1 MHAYIYIY
9 SALTQ
14 FPRRSDLQRTD
25 DVSHRRFV
33 EQMQEF
39 LGEDESHQRAL
50 SFLFSAMMI
59 GARSTPR
66 GDGGLKTAPD
76 RASIEVVT
84 ASLSTMCTT
93 DHRDV
98 VEAVFSVF
106 DAEKSGALSQDE
118 VHRFLRVVFVITL
131 RLRESDVPFDAAHRA
146 NDAGKLASVV
156 ARQMFNAIDRDHD
169 GKVERDEF
177 EVWLGTMLADD
188 EGGPPQVTS
197 KNRGAEGPPQRRRRA
212 SLLDLEAT
220 VLKQRDATPV
230 QPPRFP
236 PAPPPN
242 PPTGRRSV
250 ALGHYENMGPTATNQ
265 PQLPPLK
272 VRTFSCRIYRALYVL
287 TNLQSLSLSLAFF
300 RTAG

>member
-1 MHAYIYIY
+1 MHIYIY
-9 SALTQ
+9 SSLTQ

-59 GARSTPR
+59 GARSTLR

-146 NDAGKLASVV
+146 NDAGKLASVA

-169 GKVERDEF
+169 GKVERGEF
-177 EVWLGTMLADD
+177 EV
-188 EGGPPQVTS
+188 
-197 KNRGAEGPPQRRRRA
+197 
-212 SLLDLEAT
+212 
-220 VLKQRDATPV
+220 
-230 QPPRFP
+230 
-236 PAPPPN
+236 
-242 PPTGRRSV
+242 
-250 ALGHYENMGPTATNQ
+250 
-265 PQLPPLK
+265 K
-272 VRTFSCRIYRALYVL
+272 VGMR
-287 TNLQSLSLSLAFF
+287 
-300 RTAG
+300 